1 MKNMTMTGERTLQTA
16 YGIFGEVAL
25 HTAYDT
31 GELESVRLEG
41 RNVLLTHAGELIPAY
56 TETPRRKYKP
66 SVEFHR
72 NGMIRA
78 VALEEQQEVETPIGE
93 LPAELVTFY
102 PTGELKR
109 VFPLDGKLS
118 GFWSEEEETELNIPL
133 RFDLGF
139 AAFTAKLSGIC
150 FYRDGNIRSITLAPG
165 ETVTVS
171 TGCGEI
177 RIRHG
182 FSLYPDGSLESC
194 EPSEPTEIPTP
205 IGPILACDSNAEGI
219 QADSNSLRFAPDGS
233 LAALITESHRI
244 AVQKPDNS
252 FTWYA
257 PTQISPS
264 EEEDDILYGL
274 KIRFEAGK
282 ICFGDSEERIAIDE
296 SGFTILPF
304 VRTGAPACSPSA
316 CKSCSLCRK

>member
-1 MKNMTMTGERTLQTA
+1 MRNMTQAAERTVQTA
-16 YGIFGEVAL
+16 YGIFGEVSS
-25 HTAYDT
+25 HTLFDT
-31 GELESVRLEG
+31 GELETLRLEG
-41 RNVLLTHAGELIPAY
+41 KNVILTHAGELIPAY

-118 GFWSEEEETELNIPL
+118 GFWSEEEETALNIPL

-139 AAFTAKLSGIC
+139 ADFAANLSGIC
-150 FYRDGNIRSITLAPG
+150 FYRDGNIRSVTLAPG
-165 ETVTVS
+165 ETVTIS
-171 TGCGEI
+171 TGFGEI

-194 EPSEPTEIPTP
+194 EPSEPTEITTP
-205 IGPILACDSNAEGI
+205 IGRILAYDSNAEGI

-233 LAALITESHRI
+233 LLGLTTESNRI
-244 AVQKPDNS
+244 ALQKPDNI

-257 PTQISPS
+257 PTLISPS
-264 EEEDDILYGL
+264 DEDDDILYGL

-282 ICFGDSEERIAIDE
+282 ICFADSEERIAIDE
-296 SGFTILPF
+296 SGFSILPF
-304 VRTGAPACSPSA
+304 ARTGAPACSPSA